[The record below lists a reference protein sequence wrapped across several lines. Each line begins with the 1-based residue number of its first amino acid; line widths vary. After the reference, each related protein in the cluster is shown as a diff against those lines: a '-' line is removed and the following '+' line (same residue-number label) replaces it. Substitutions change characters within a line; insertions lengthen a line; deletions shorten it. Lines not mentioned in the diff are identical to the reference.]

1 MLEDRIKKINSTEN
15 LNGKYIVY
23 WMQEAQRTRYN
34 FGLEKAIRISNLK
47 KQPLYVIF
55 NLMKNYPEAQKRHFD
70 FMLQGLKNV
79 RENLAKKNI
88 KFILLEGDFQKNIL
102 KISQKASV
110 IIWDKSYLKFQIS
123 VKEKILKNI
132 ECDVFEVESNV
143 LIPVEVV
150 SKKEEYSAKTFRDK
164 YNKVKDRYVDWLKEE
179 KYDINYPLKDEIDSL
194 DQSDI
199 HIPKEIE
206 ELDGGFL
213 GGEDEALKRLER
225 FIDSDLKFYLE
236 KGPDN
241 ERYSKLSPYLHFG
254 NISPLEIWQRL
265 SKKSDLTE
273 CSESF
278 LEELLIRRELAI
290 NFVYYNKKYDEWDG
304 ITYQWAYETLKSHE
318 NDKREYIYSKEE
330 LETFQTH
337 DKYWNSCQN
346 QMIKTGYM
354 DGYMR
359 MYWCKKILEWSKT
372 PQIAYETAIYL
383 NNKYFYDGRD
393 PSSYTGVAWC
403 FGKHDRA
410 WKEREIF
417 GKVRYMNSNGL
428 ERKFEMD
435 TYIKKYGR

>member
-1 MLEDRIKKINSTEN
+1 
-15 LNGKYIVY
+15 
-23 WMQEAQRTRYN
+23 
-34 FGLEKAIRISNLK
+34 
-47 KQPLYVIF
+47 
-55 NLMKNYPEAQKRHFD
+55 
-70 FMLQGLKNV
+70 
-79 RENLAKKNI
+79 
-88 KFILLEGDFQKNIL
+88 
-102 KISQKASV
+102 
-110 IIWDKSYLKFQIS
+110 IWDKSYLKFQIS
-123 VKEKILKNI
+123 IKEKILKNI
-132 ECDVFEVESNV
+132 ECDVFEAESNV

-164 YNKVKDRYVDWLKEE
+164 YNKVKGGYVNWLEEE
-179 KYDINYPLKDEIDSL
+179 KYDIDYPLKDEVDSL
-194 DQSDI
+194 DRSDAY
-199 HIPKEIE
+199 IPKELE
-206 ELDGGFL
+206 ELDGEFL